1 MKFKYII
8 ALLGL
13 FLLVHCSP
21 KVTPKMEDKGMEAV
35 KEVMDTANAWRSQAP
50 AAGPA
55 RKIDMGEFNVITM
68 DNGLKVIVV
77 ENHKLPRV
85 SYSLSLMNNQIS
97 EKDKAGMVSFMG
109 QMLEAGTT
117 NRDKAQLDKDK
128 DFIGANVS
136 AFGSGMFGSSL
147 TKHQDKLLDI
157 MSDMLFNPA
166 FPKAEFDKVL
176 KQNLSGIESS
186 KTDPNSM
193 AGNVAAV
200 VNFGTDHPYGE
211 IETAET
217 YNNITLEDCK
227 KYYNTYFKP
236 NNAYMTIVGDIT
248 VDQAKS
254 QVQKY
259 FGKWKQADVMNAVH
273 KKPTRPNGTQVSLAH
288 KDGAVQSVIRI
299 TYPIDY
305 KVGDPDAAAVT
316 VMNSVL
322 GGGVFSGRL
331 MQNLREDKAYTYGAR
346 SSISRNKLIGSFNA
360 SASVRTEVTDSSI
373 VEFLYEMNRIAT
385 EPVDMD
391 DLQLSK
397 NSLAGGFARSLES
410 PQTLARFAR
419 NIEEYNLPK
428 DYYETYLERLEAVTV
443 ADVQRVAAKF
453 ITPANANIVV
463 VGNKDEIAEKLVR
476 FDSDGELD
484 YYDAF
489 GKKMEQNTAPL
500 PDDITG
506 AVVINDYL
514 KAIGGEAKLKAV
526 KSIEYHYTT
535 EMMGQS
541 INIDMYQMAPNKF
554 AMKVGNAQMTFQESK
569 FDGTKA
575 MSAAMGQSETVTE
588 GPVFDAAKDQAVM
601 FSQLNYAM
609 GYDLEVKEIENV
621 DGEPCYKVAVTK
633 GDKKMTEYYSVKTNL
648 LRRSVQTQEGA
659 PGQVMT
665 IITDMS
671 DYKEVGGI
679 MLPHTITTAGM
690 GPAPM
695 SMKAASIKV
704 NETMDS
710 TMFDIK

>member
-13 FLLVHCSP
+13 FILVNCSP
-21 KVTPKMEDKGMEAV
+21 KVTPKMEDKGKEAV
-35 KEVMDTANAWRSQAP
+35 NEVKDAANAWRSQAP
-50 AAGPA
+50 SAGPA

-85 SYSLSLMNNQIS
+85 SYSLSLKNNQIS
-97 EKDKAGMVSFMG
+97 EKDKAGLVSFMG
-109 QMLEAGTT
+109 QMLEGGTT

-166 FPKAEFDKVL
+166 WPKAEFDKIL

-217 YNNITLEDCK
+217 YNNITLQDCK
-227 KYYNTYFKP
+227 KYFNTYFKP

-248 VDQAKS
+248 PAQAKS
-254 QVQKY
+254 QVEKF
-259 FGKWKQADVMNAVH
+259 FGKWKSGDVLNPVH
-273 KKPTRPNGTQVSLAH
+273 KKPTRPDGTHVSLAH
-288 KDGAVQSVIRI
+288 KDGAVQSVIRV
-299 TYPIDY
+299 TYPLDY
-305 KVGDPDAAAVT
+305 SVGDPDAEAVT

-385 EPVDMD
+385 EPVDAD

-428 DYYETYLERLEAVTV
+428 DYYETYLERLDAVTV

-453 ITPANANIVV
+453 ITPNNANIVV
-463 VGNKDEIAEKLVR
+463 VGNKDEIAEKLLR
-476 FDSDGELD
+476 FDADGELD

-489 GKKMEQNTAPL
+489 GKKMEQNATPL

-506 AVVINDYL
+506 AVVVNDYI

-526 KSIEYHYTT
+526 KSIEYHFTF
-535 EMMGQS
+535 EMMGQAF
-541 INIDMYQMAPNKF
+541 NIDRYHMAPNKF
-554 AMKVGNAQMTFQESK
+554 AMKVGNAQMTLQESK

-575 MSAAMGQSETVTE
+575 MTSQMGQTETVTE
-588 GPVFDAAKDQAVM
+588 GPAFDAAADQAVM
-601 FSQLNYAM
+601 FSQLNY
-609 GYDLEVKEIENV
+609 GKDHKLEVKSIENI
-621 DGEPCYKVAVTK
+621 DGESCYKVSVTK
-633 GDKKMTEYYSVKTNL
+633 GDDTSTEYYSVKTNL
-648 LRRSVQTQEGA
+648 LKRSVQTQEGA

-665 IITDMS
+665 MTTDMS
-671 DYKEVGGI
+671 DYREVSGI
-679 MLPHTITTAGM
+679 MIPHLITTAGAT
-690 GPAPM
+690 PAPM
-695 SMKAASIKV
+695 TMKAASIKV
-704 NETMDS
+704 NEAMDK